1 MNTIDYLEDYL
12 LRFFDE
18 VSLSRK
24 LTLAV
29 KRQVELQRELS
40 RRIGSNGLRQLS
52 IALLYY
58 GTNIQA
64 EELCNLKIEDLV
76 FHHEAH
82 EGCVITI
89 RDAKGSERRI
99 HLGEEPAGMLK
110 RYLQAHGGRTS
121 GPLFLDA
128 RGRRL
133 HVNDVHRLIAQYPN
147 QGMLDD
153 IGQHFSVTSRS
164 QLSVLPTPLRL
175 DTNPRYTGRGVTMA
189 FIDSGFYPHPDVMQP
204 RRRLLAYKNVAGGTR
219 NDFEKPDNSSW
230 HGMQT
235 SVSAVGNG
243 FLSGGLYRG
252 IASDAELVL
261 IQVSGPRGITYQ
273 TIVDGFEWAIKK
285 KDRYGIRILNV
296 SLGTGTE
303 QSYRISPLDGVAE
316 DAVQAGIVV
325 LVAAGNEGHTPDLN
339 IITPPASAPSVIT
352 VGGLNDQNSLSIERI
367 VPYHSNFGE
376 TVDGIVKPEIVAP
389 GIWVAAPIL
398 PGSPLFQKAQL
409 LWELKEKN
417 GKQLRKAVE
426 NNVSRLGMGENVLDL
441 SEENLAKRVRE
452 EIGREKLIAKHYQHV
467 DGTSF
472 SSPIVGSVIAQM
484 LEANPSLA
492 PQAVKEILI
501 QTAITLPGYPRE
513 RQGYGMVHPRAAV
526 EAALRHRGGRG
537 RKRFSSPEILA
548 NRVKF
553 RYRNDTCYKVTV
565 AGSFNGWNPNANS
578 MTKVGRETWE
588 AEVIVPEPGEYRY
601 KFVVDDMRWLPDPE
615 CLKNE
620 FDGFG
625 GKNSVFEIHCF
636 ADTER
641 KLGVINREV
650 RHNGPGRGDRALRRK
665 ALTRLDD
672 ILGLETVAQADE
684 VRSYFLRQWE
694 RLLKAVSG
702 ARPRKHP
709 HIHLLYNMGTIVRTP
724 RLNIGFDLVST
735 RHVLGV
741 YWDVEE
747 SFIERTIAAMDVLFI
762 SHRHADHLDIEL
774 AERMIKAGK
783 TVIGPSEATDVLPRG
798 VLAFEA
804 DESRAIFG
812 LGPRNAALSIVA
824 HQGTHLRGRKTPSRV
839 FEVCV
844 DDTTVIAHCG
854 DHDFNVSP
862 IEFSAQ
868 PDALVAHVEGLADDG
883 IRLAGK
889 DGEDSKAV
897 EPRLVILAHLAELG
911 HTLELGRPCYGAAYE
926 RGDESSLTCGV
937 LSWGEDYVL
946 SLRS

>member
-1 MNTIDYLEDYL
+1 MKSIDYLDDYL
-12 LRFFDE
+12 QRFFDE
-18 VSLSRK
+18 VALSRQ
-24 LTLAV
+24 LSLAV
-29 KRQVELQRELS
+29 RRQIEHQRDLS

-52 IALLYY
+52 IALMYY

-64 EELCNLKIEDLV
+64 NELCNLQIEDLA
-76 FHHEAH
+76 FSHEAD
-82 EGCVITI
+82 EGCVITVH
-89 RDAKGSERRI
+89 DGKGGERRVHI
-99 HLGEEPAGMLK
+99 GEETAGLLK

-128 RGRRL
+128 RGRHL
-133 HVNDVHRLIAQYPN
+133 HINDVRRLIAQYPN
-147 QGMLDD
+147 QSMLDD
-153 IGQHFSVTSRS
+153 IGQYFSVTSRS

-189 FIDSGFYPHPDVMQP
+189 FIDSGFYPHPDLMQP
-204 RRRLLAYKNVAGGTR
+204 RRRLLAFKNVAGGTR
-219 NDFEKPDNSSW
+219 HDFEKPDNSSW

-235 SVSAVGNG
+235 SVSAAGNG

-352 VGGLNDQNSLSIERI
+352 VGGLNDQNSLSIEKV

-409 LWELKEKN
+409 LWDLKEKQ
-417 GKQLRKAVE
+417 GQELRKAVE
-426 NNVSRLGMGENVLDL
+426 ANVSRLGIGENILDL
-441 SEENLAKRVRE
+441 SDDDLSNRVKE

-484 LEANPSLA
+484 LEANPSLS
-492 PQAVKEILI
+492 PHAVKEILI

-537 RKRFSSPEILA
+537 RKRLSSPEILG

-553 RYRNDTCYKVTV
+553 RYRDDTCFRVSV
-565 AGSFNGWNPNANS
+565 AGSFNGWNPNEIS
-578 MTKVGRETWE
+578 LTKKGRETWE
-588 AEVIVPEPGEYRY
+588 ADVVVPEPGEYHY
-601 KFVVDDMRWLPDPE
+601 KYIVDEMRWIPDPE

-625 GKNSVFEIHCF
+625 GKNSVFEIHSYV
-636 ADTER
+636 DTER
-641 KLGVINREV
+641 KLGVINREI

-665 ALTRLDD
+665 ALTKLDD
-672 ILGLETVAQADE
+672 ILNLETVAQADE
-684 VRSYFLRQWE
+684 VRSHFLRQWE
-694 RLLKAVSG
+694 RLLKAISG

-709 HIHLLYNMGTIVRTP
+709 HVHLLYNMGTIVRTP
-724 RLNIGFDLVST
+724 RLNIGIDVVST

-747 SFIERTIAAMDVLFI
+747 SFIERTIKALDVLFI
-762 SHRHADHLDIEL
+762 THRHADHLDIEL
-774 AERMIKAGK
+774 AERMIRAGK

-804 DESRAIFG
+804 NERRDIFG
-812 LGPRNAALSIVA
+812 FGPKNAALSIMA
-824 HQGTHLRGRKTPSRV
+824 HQGKHLRGRNTPLRV
-839 FEVCV
+839 FEICI
-844 DDTTVIAHCG
+844 DDSTVIAHCG
-854 DHDFNVSP
+854 DHDFNESP
-862 IEFSAQ
+862 IAFLRR
-868 PDALVAHVEGLADDG
+868 PDVLVSHVEGLDDKG
-883 IRLAGK
+883 VLLLGK
-889 DGEDSKAV
+889 EGEKNEKTS
-897 EPRLVILAHLAELG
+897 PRLVILAHLAELG
-911 HTLELGRPCYGAAYE
+911 HTIDLGRPGYGAAYDV
-926 RGDESSLTCGV
+926 GDKSDLTCGV
-937 LSWGEDYVL
+937 LSWGEGYVL
-946 SLRS
+946 SR